1 MPAQSGIEV
10 LLKPGPGVMMFHLAW
25 PWMALLL
32 PLPWIMLR
40 LRRAAAPGG
49 WALYLPF
56 AASVETP
63 GAVTLRPR
71 YVPALL
77 TAAWALLVL
86 AAMRPQWLGQPLP
99 VPTHGREIMLAI
111 DCSGSMATQDMGGA
125 SRLEV
130 AQIVAGRFVE
140 QRRGDQIGL
149 ILFGTRPYL
158 QAPLTGDLGA
168 VRQFLDRA
176 VVGVAGPQTAIGDA
190 IGLAIKEV
198 QRREGVRGAPARQS
212 VLILLTDGGNDA
224 GAVQPIEAAR
234 IAARTRLRIFTIGVG
249 AAEQQSLFGF
259 DSGNTELNV
268 GLLRQIVSITGGEYF
283 RATNPQALQA
293 VYRRINQLEPPV
305 AHEQWLRPAAE
316 WFNWPLALALLLS
329 VPAAWL
335 MAERF

>member
-1 MPAQSGIEV
+1 
-10 LLKPGPGVMMFHLAW
+10 MMFHLAW

-32 PLPWIMLR
+32 PLPWIVLR
-40 LRRAAAPGG
+40 LRGSVQPRGS
-49 WALYLPF
+49 ALYLPF
-56 AASVETP
+56 AASVDP
-63 GAVTLRPR
+63 PAAAAIRPR
-71 YVPALL
+71 YVPTLL

-99 VPTHGREIMLAI
+99 APTHGREIMLAI

-125 SRLEV
+125 SRLEI
-130 AQIVAGRFVE
+130 AQIVAGRFID

-158 QAPLTGDLGA
+158 QAPLTPDLA
-168 VRQFLDRA
+168 TVHQFLDRA

-198 QRREGVRGAPARQS
+198 RQRERTGGAPRRQS

-224 GAVQPIEAAR
+224 GVVQPIEAAR
-234 IAARTRLRIFTIGVG
+234 IAAQTRLRIFTIGVG
-249 AAEQQSLFGF
+249 AAEEQSLFGLPG
-259 DSGNTELNV
+259 GNTELNV
-268 GLLRQIVSITGGEYF
+268 ELLRKIVSVTGGEYF

-305 AHEQWLRPAAE
+305 SHRQWLRPAAE

>member
-1 MPAQSGIEV
+1 
-10 LLKPGPGVMMFHLAW
+10 MMFHLAW

-32 PLPWIMLR
+32 PLPWILLR
-40 LRRAAAPGG
+40 LRRTAQPGG
-49 WALYLPF
+49 SALYLPF
-56 AASVETP
+56 AAAVGTP
-63 GAVTLRPR
+63 AVIATRSGS
-71 YVPALL
+71 AATLL
-77 TAAWALLVL
+77 TAVWALLVL

-99 VPTHGREIMLAI
+99 APTQGREIMLAI

-130 AQIVAGRFVE
+130 AQIVAGQFID

-158 QAPLTGDLGA
+158 QAPLTADLA
-168 VRQFLDRA
+168 TVHQFLDRA

-198 QRREGVRGAPARQS
+198 RQRERTHAAPVRQS

-234 IAARTRLRIFTIGVG
+234 IAAQTRMRIFTIGVG
-249 AAEQQSLFGF
+249 AAEEQSLFGLNT
-259 DSGNTELNV
+259 GNTELNV
-268 GLLRQIVSITGGEYF
+268 ELLRKIVSITGGEYF
-283 RATNPQALQA
+283 RATDPLALQA

-305 AHEQWLRPAAE
+305 AHNQWLRPAAE

>member
-1 MPAQSGIEV
+1 
-10 LLKPGPGVMMFHLAW
+10 MMFHLAW

-40 LRRAAAPGG
+40 LRRTAAPGG
-49 WALYLPF
+49 SALYLPF
-56 AASVETP
+56 AASLETP
-63 GAVTLRPR
+63 APGATRPG
-71 YVPALL
+71 YLPTLL
-77 TAAWALLVL
+77 TAVWALLVL

-99 VPTHGREIMLAI
+99 APSRGREIMLAI

-125 SRLEV
+125 SRLEI
-130 AQIVAGRFVE
+130 AQIVAGRFID

-158 QAPLTGDLGA
+158 QAPLTADLST
-168 VRQFLDRA
+168 VHQFLDRA

-190 IGLAIKEV
+190 IGLAIKELR
-198 QRREGVRGAPARQS
+198 QRERTRGAPGRQS

-224 GAVQPIEAAR
+224 GVVQPIEAAR
-234 IAARTRLRIFTIGVG
+234 IAAQTRLRIFTIGVG
-249 AAEQQSLFGF
+249 AAEEPSLFGL
-259 DSGNTELNV
+259 DTGNTELNV
-268 GLLRQIVSITGGEYF
+268 ELLRKIVSITGGEYF

-305 AHEQWLRPAAE
+305 AHDQWLRPAAE

>member
-1 MPAQSGIEV
+1 
-10 LLKPGPGVMMFHLAW
+10 MMFHLAW

-40 LRRAAAPGG
+40 LRRTAETSG

-63 GAVTLRPR
+63 GAAALRPR
-71 YVPALL
+71 YVPVLL
-77 TAAWALLVL
+77 TAVWALLVL

-99 VPTHGREIMLAI
+99 APTHGREIMLAI

-130 AQIVAGRFVE
+130 AQIVAARFVE

-158 QAPLTGDLGA
+158 QAPLTADLA
-168 VRQFLDRA
+168 TVHEFLDRA

-198 QRREGVRGAPARQS
+198 RRREQARGLPARQS

-224 GAVQPIEAAR
+224 GVVQPIEAAR
-234 IAARTRLRIFTIGVG
+234 IAAQTRLRIFTIGVG
-249 AAEQQSLFGF
+249 AAEEQSLFGL
-259 DSGNTELNV
+259 DTGNTELNV
-268 GLLRQIVSITGGEYF
+268 GLLRKIVSITGGEYF

-305 AHEQWLRPAAE
+305 AHAQWLRPAAE
-316 WFNWPLALALLLS
+316 WFNWPLTLALLLS